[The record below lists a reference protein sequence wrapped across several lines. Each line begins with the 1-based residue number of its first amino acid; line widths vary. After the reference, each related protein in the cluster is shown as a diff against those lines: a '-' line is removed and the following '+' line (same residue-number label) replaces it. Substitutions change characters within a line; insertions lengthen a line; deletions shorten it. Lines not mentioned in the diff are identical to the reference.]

1 MNEKIKVLI
10 VDDHP
15 LLTMGL
21 RMTIEKWDEF
31 DVTGTA
37 ENGKEAILLCR
48 ELKPDLIIMDMQMPI
63 MSGPEAIR
71 NIKEK
76 HPGIRILALTAFD
89 DAKTISDAFEAG
101 CEGFLLKMTSPEKM
115 REVMKSIV
123 SGIHVYDDSVIK
135 TYKASLLAK
144 KGPDFTD
151 RELEILRYLSQGLTN
166 AEIAAKVH
174 LRTGTVKNLV
184 SMLLSKTNSISRAKL
199 VNYAMER
206 HLI

>member
-48 ELKPDLIIMDMQMPI
+48 ELKPDLIIMDMQMPV
-63 MSGPEAIR
+63 MCGPEAIR

-76 HPGIRILALTAFD
+76 QPGKACQLCHGETFD
-89 DAKTISDAFEAG
+89 
-101 CEGFLLKMTSPEKM
+101 
-115 REVMKSIV
+115 
-123 SGIHVYDDSVIK
+123 
-135 TYKASLLAK
+135 
-144 KGPDFTD
+144 
-151 RELEILRYLSQGLTN
+151 
-166 AEIAAKVH
+166 
-174 LRTGTVKNLV
+174 
-184 SMLLSKTNSISRAKL
+184 
-199 VNYAMER
+199 
-206 HLI
+206 LI

>member
-48 ELKPDLIIMDMQMPI
+48 ELKPDLIIMDMQMPV
-63 MSGPEAIR
+63 MSGPETIR

-76 HPGIRILALTAFD
+76 QPDIRILALTAYD
-89 DAKTISDAFEAG
+89 DAKTICDALDL
-101 CEGFLLKMTSPEKM
+101 C
-115 REVMKSIV
+115 R
-123 SGIHVYDDSVIK
+123 
-135 TYKASLLAK
+135 
-144 KGPDFTD
+144 
-151 RELEILRYLSQGLTN
+151 
-166 AEIAAKVH
+166 
-174 LRTGTVKNLV
+174 
-184 SMLLSKTNSISRAKL
+184 
-199 VNYAMER
+199 
-206 HLI
+206 